1 MPRPFALRFR
11 LPVTPVDRTKVV
23 PNSNPCQIVS
33 IMAEFP
39 RATVPATAPRVLF
52 WQKGRGGT
60 GGAKQE
66 GKQPGSGRRHTAA
79 TRAISRG
86 VGQGRG
92 KEQPGKEGQSGKE
105 RVAGKTRGAG
115 KTRAPEKQGRRKI
128 ERKNRPAFSQA
139 LRPGPKAGLTLN
151 NYLFWSPRIRIA
163 TSRIVVSSS
172 VTTPPSGP
180 GSK

>member
-11 LPVTPVDRTKVV
+11 WPVTPVDRTKVV
-23 PNSNPCQIVS
+23 PNGNPCQIVS

-39 RATVPATAPRVLF
+39 RTTVPATAPRVLF

-105 RVAGKTRGAG
+105 RVA
-115 KTRAPEKQGRRKI
+115 E
-128 ERKNRPAFSQA
+128 KNRPAFSQA

>member
-60 GGAKQE
+60 GGAKQK

-105 RVAGKTRGAG
+105 RVAGKTRVTG
-115 KTRAPEKQGRRKI
+115 KTRGRRKI

>member
-11 LPVTPVDRTKVV
+11 WPVTPVDRTKVV
-23 PNSNPCQIVS
+23 PNGNPCQIVS
-33 IMAEFP
+33 IMTEFP
-39 RATVPATAPRVLF
+39 RTTVPATAPRVLF

-115 KTRAPEKQGRRKI
+115 KKSK
-128 ERKNRPAFSQA
+128 KNSPAFSQA